1 MFKLNGTVI
10 QLFFSK
16 KKKKKK
22 NGFVKF
28 SFEFYKMTIVVGV
41 L

>member
-10 QLFFSK
+10 QLFLS